1 MYTNKEFTQLSEYV
15 ESLLKNGKKSDH
27 EDFKILFNI
36 FGQEKITKIAKEI
49 LQKEKNARTNE
60 MPLL

>member
-1 MYTNKEFTQLSEYV
+1 MSEYV